1 MVMTA
6 INVKKVRQGPTTLVR
21 LHISVFRT
29 CSVRNSF
36 KGIEVYGDKQTKKGR
51 KEKRKNFKEENKGT
65 GGEIKQITSV
75 L

>member
-6 INVKKVRQGPTTLVR
+6 INVKKVRQEPTTLVR

-36 KGIEVYGDKQTKKGR
+36 KGIEVYGDKQTKKEGR
-51 KEKRKNFKEENKGT
+51 KKERTSKKK
-65 GGEIKQITSV
+65 IK
-75 L
+75 

>member
-6 INVKKVRQGPTTLVR
+6 INVKKVRQEPTTLVR

-36 KGIEVYGDKQTKKGR
+36 KGIEVYGDKQTKKEGR
-51 KEKRKNFKEENKGT
+51 KKERTSNKK
-65 GGEIKQITSV
+65 IKELV
-75 L
+75 EG